1 MHARIE
7 QQQFACHR
15 CGTIDQPDHRI
26 GNLRRSAGP
35 LQWNG
40 PFVLA
45 LQQLQAALAG
55 SARLSASL
63 AGFWISILSAL
74 PAAYLFSL
82 AADLSTRLYL
92 LLRARADGE
101 PPATISGH
109 GLG

>member
-1 MHARIE
+1 MRKSYDAS
-7 QQQFACHR
+7 FAALAS
-15 CGTIDQPDHRI
+15 RI
-26 GNLRRSAGP
+26 GGETGQA
-35 LQWNG
+35 
-40 PFVLA
+40 LA
-45 LQQLQAALAG
+45 SRDPAEIAALAG